1 MPGLLYMCDIFGQ
14 STLLSSVISCS
25 FFLLFFF
32 FLHIRLL
39 FLLFLLFPPPL
50 HQFFKEPM
58 LAALPFVDVLFGN
71 ESEAATFSKENDFGT
86 EDIKEIAK
94 KLAAWPKENKER
106 SRLVIFTQVCGS
118 CARARVMVATRNFA
132 RAWLRLRYGKCR
144 VTFWGNCCHVMAPSL
159 RHMLSCVHFFFYK
172 DQ

>member
-1 MPGLLYMCDIFGQ
+1 M
-14 STLLSSVISCS
+14 
-25 FFLLFFF
+25 
-32 FLHIRLL
+32 
-39 FLLFLLFPPPL
+39 
-50 HQFFKEPM
+50 
-58 LAALPFVDVLFGN
+58 AALPFVDVLFGN

-132 RAWLRLRYGKCR
+132 RTRPCLRYGKC
-144 VTFWGNCCHVMAPSL
+144 
-159 RHMLSCVHFFFYK
+159 
-172 DQ
+172 